1 MADKPTEGNLRI
13 WKHSHG
19 GKDFTNLE
27 RGAYRERSVV
37 TMHRNTKK
45 GQGIAFRTEMSIG
58 DFFYLT
64 HGNDVQLFGQI
75 SSVLRKPRAEWVER
89 EYVTI
94 RTLQRRSGNFS
105 GSRKW
110 WTPNFN
116 MTCVKVPELELK
128 LFEKQLLFPF
138 FQLHLRDLEQ
148 LPNELARS
156 NELEERVS
164 AFGGKSYEEGLKRL
178 RWHEAPERNTRL
190 VIAAK
195 NAFKRKHGKLF
206 CEVCDFDFSAR
217 YGKRGKDY
225 IEAHHL
231 VPISQLTAATMLTI
245 EDLAMVCA
253 NCHRML
259 HQPPRCITLKKLR
272 MLLQPRRPAD

>member
-1 MADKPTEGNLRI
+1 MADKLTEGNLRI

-19 GKDFTNLE
+19 RKDFTNQQ
-27 RGAYRERSVV
+27 RGDCRKRSVV
-37 TMHRNTKK
+37 TIHRKTKK

-64 HGNDVQLFGQI
+64 HGNNVHLFGQI
-75 SSVLRKPRAEWVER
+75 SSALSNSRRAGWVER

-94 RTLQRRSGNFS
+94 RTLQRRSGHFS
-105 GSRKW
+105 GSRKG
-110 WTPNFN
+110 WTPRFN
-116 MTCVKVPELELK
+116 STCKKVPELELK

-138 FQLHLRDLEQ
+138 FGLRLRDLEQ

-190 VIAAK
+190 VSAAK

-217 YGKRGKDY
+217 YGKRGKGY

-245 EDLAMVCA
+245 KDLAMVCA

-259 HQPPRCITLKKLR
+259 HQPPRCITIKKLR
-272 MLLQPRRPAD
+272 VLLQPPSDR